1 MKLSYI
7 IVIIAI
13 AAVLIYFLLSYA
25 FPDAPVWIVFIAAAL
40 GMFVAMGLKNKD
52 DGNKG

>member
-13 AAVLIYFLLSYA
+13 AAVLIYFILSYA
-25 FPDAPVWIVFIAAAL
+25 VPGIPSWIVFIAAAL
-40 GMFVAMGLKNKD
+40 GMFVAMGVKNKD
-52 DGNKG
+52 GGNKG